1 MLLNGGKRGSSWVVS
16 DPSNSL
22 RAEEVQNQVLS
33 LRPPSLRFPLW
44 KISRSTY
51 ETRITM
57 EMPCFSNPCR
67 IVYPS
72 LNLGLI
78 FHSSPSP
85 SLPPVTLWPQR
96 RPGHHAPMDF
106 WSIVFYGYCVHN
118 GSSVQVLARL
128 RSLLLVSCELGL
140 IETTGPT
147 GGTQHRE
154 YWGGPTNGQA
164 AACRRRLAAKAKPR
178 PRGGLDASFVSPTA
192 TSFSS
197 GASSS
202 PPSGRAGSRPSI
214 SVTKIVAGAFLQ
226 AAR

>member
-1 MLLNGGKRGSSWVVS
+1 MDTSIGARFLVEPAIWVHFDAGWPFPKSSQGTHWALKNESRGCNFRVGLLLNGKRGSSWVVA
-16 DPSNSL
+16 DPSISL

-96 RPGHHAPMDF
+96 RHGHHTPMD
-106 WSIVFYGYCVHN
+106 
-118 GSSVQVLARL
+118 L
-128 RSLLLVSCELGL
+128 
-140 IETTGPT
+140 
-147 GGTQHRE
+147 
-154 YWGGPTNGQA
+154 
-164 AACRRRLAAKAKPR
+164 
-178 PRGGLDASFVSPTA
+178 
-192 TSFSS
+192 
-197 GASSS
+197 
-202 PPSGRAGSRPSI
+202 
-214 SVTKIVAGAFLQ
+214 
-226 AAR
+226 